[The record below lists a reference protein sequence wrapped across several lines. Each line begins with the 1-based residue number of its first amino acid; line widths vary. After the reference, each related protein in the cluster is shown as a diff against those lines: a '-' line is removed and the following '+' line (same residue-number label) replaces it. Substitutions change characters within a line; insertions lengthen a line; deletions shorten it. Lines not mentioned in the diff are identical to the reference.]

1 MFWHSLMRH
10 CSFRGFVQQKITH
23 GKSHAAATSLSFN
36 FKGATLLS
44 RWREGGK
51 ICACCRHL
59 KASFSERCVL
69 LFKGLLILC
78 DFLWSGTAAAADN
91 WNKKSKENKEFLPEA
106 DSTREKKQ
114 RFDGF
119 SVALCVCVLK
129 KNPCGSAAV
138 VSKQCMYSKGS
149 ECKPMLSKLKS
160 QFEELKSKVVFL
172 DCVKKYL
179 EVLRNLYDSLLFAIL
194 CLITSICWYNSHIF
208 PDSECGPVGV
218 RGFITA
224 FSGWL
229 WLWLSG
235 SPILPGSVCSVLW
248 HQQREEHSAS
258 WLSPGPHG
266 LPLCQVLLL
275 RI

>member
-1 MFWHSLMRH
+1 MKGVCCYLRAFWI
-10 CSFRGFVQQKITH
+10 CVISFDQELQQQLIIETRNLKKTR
-23 GKSHAAATSLSFN
+23 N
-36 FKGATLLS
+36 FYQKL
-44 RWREGGK
+44 
-51 ICACCRHL
+51 IQQ
-59 KASFSERCVL
+59 ERKN
-69 LFKGLLILC
+69 KGLMA
-78 DFLWSGTAAAADN
+78 FLWH
-91 WNKKSKENKEFLPEA
+91 
-106 DSTREKKQ
+106 
-114 RFDGF
+114 
-119 SVALCVCVLK
+119 CVCVYLK
-129 KNPCGSAAV
+129 KNPV
-138 VSKQCMYSKGS
+138 DLQQWFLKQCMYSKGS
-149 ECKPMLSKLKS
+149 ECKPMLSKLKF

-179 EVLRNLYDSLLFAIL
+179 EVLRNLYDSLLFIIL
-194 CLITSICWYNSHIF
+194 CLITSIYWYNSCIF

-224 FSGWL
+224 FSGCL
-229 WLWLSG
+229 WLCLSG